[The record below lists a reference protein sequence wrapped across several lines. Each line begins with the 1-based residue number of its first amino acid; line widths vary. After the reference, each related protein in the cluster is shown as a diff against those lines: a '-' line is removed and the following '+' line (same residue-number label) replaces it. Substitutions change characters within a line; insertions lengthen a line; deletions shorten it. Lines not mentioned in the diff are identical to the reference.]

1 MRIQKPF
8 NFLPI
13 LGIGQITIRG
23 SSTMR
28 VENFLN
34 NGAPPNYKSGAVTGG
49 DVGTCT

>member
-8 NFLPI
+8 NFVPI

-28 VENFLN
+28 IENFLDD
-34 NGAPPNYKSGAVTGG
+34 GDPLDYRRPGVGD